1 MAQVDRARD
10 LRFVITVDAAGVR
23 VQDGENV
30 KQARKRT
37 RWAIQKLIDRGA
49 FNAAV
54 EEVSEVMVYLG
65 VEHESLGFHV
75 EGHPRRFVLR

>member
-10 LRFVITVDAAGVR
+10 LRFVITVDAAGIR

-30 KQARKRT
+30 KRARKRI

-54 EEVSEVMVYLG
+54 EEVAEVMAYLD
-65 VEHESLGFHV
+65 VEHESLDFHV
-75 EGHPRRFVLR
+75 EGHPRRFILR